1 MLISTLGGSITSG
14 HKEPFMPSALQFMA
28 PQQKPAL
35 QQPQPQQKQQ
45 PQQQQQPIA
54 SHSAQSMPM
63 MISRN
68 EQKIEPYDNI
78 SSFASI

>member
-28 PQQKPAL
+28 PQQKPA
-35 QQPQPQQKQQ
+35 PQQ
-45 PQQQQQPIA
+45 PQQQQQKPPIA

>member
-14 HKEPFMPSALQFMA
+14 HKEPFMPPALQFME
-28 PQQKPAL
+28 
-35 QQPQPQQKQQ
+35 QKQKQMQKQ
-45 PQQQQQPIA
+45 PKTKQGPVA